1 MDIVRPGGELATRP
15 LHFIWV
21 ADCSTSMKN
30 SGKMDALNSAIR
42 DAIPHM
48 IRVAEENPNADVM
61 VRAISFA
68 SGAKWHVEEPVH
80 IDDFRWNDLEAHGVT
95 DMGKAFHLL
104 KDALKMPPMTD
115 RALPPV
121 LVLITDGQPTDD
133 YSEGLKELLK
143 LPWGRKAV
151 RLGIGIGRSANERVL
166 KEFID
171 NEDIKVLQADNAEE
185 LVEYIKWVST
195 VVLKAASSPA
205 SQTEEA
211 VSPTSNVIIPEIPD
225 DFWDDMDVSVEDVW

>member
-1 MDIVRPGGELATRP
+1 MDIIRPGGELATRP
-15 LHFIWV
+15 LHFIWI

-42 DAIPHM
+42 GAITHM
-48 IRVAEENPNADVM
+48 VRVAEENPNADVM

-68 SGAKWHVEEPVH
+68 SGAKWHIEAPVH
-80 IDDFRWNDLEAHGVT
+80 IDDFRWTDLDAHGVT
-95 DMGKAFHLL
+95 DMGKAFTLL
-104 KDALKMPPMTD
+104 SEALKMPPMTD

-133 YSEGLKELLK
+133 YKSALRELLK
-143 LPWGRKAV
+143 QPWGKKAV
-151 RLGIGIGRSANERVL
+151 RLGIGIGKSANNRVL

-171 NEDIKVLQADNAEE
+171 NDDIKVLQADNSEE

-211 VSPTSNVIIPEIPD
+211 ISPASNVIIPEIPS

>member
-30 SGKMDALNSAIR
+30 NGKMDALNTAIR

-68 SGAKWHVEEPVH
+68 SGANWHVEEPVH
-80 IDDFRWNDLEAHGVT
+80 IDEFRWNDLQAHGVT

-133 YSEGLKELLK
+133 YSDGLKELLK
-143 LPWGRKAV
+143 QPWGRKAV

-171 NEDIKVLQADNAEE
+171 NDDIKVLQADNAEE

-211 VSPTSNVIIPEIPD
+211 VSPTSNVVIPEIPD

>member
-30 SGKMDALNSAIR
+30 NGKMDALNQAIR
-42 DAIPHM
+42 NAIPHM

-68 SGAKWHVEEPVH
+68 SGAKWHVEEPKH
-80 IDDFRWNDLEAHGVT
+80 IDEFRWTDLEPHGVT
-95 DMGKAFHLL
+95 DMGKAFTLL
-104 KDALKMPPMTD
+104 SDALKMPPMTD

-133 YSEGLKELLK
+133 YKNALKELLK
-143 LPWGRKAV
+143 QPWGKKAV
-151 RLGIGIGRSANERVL
+151 RLGIGIGKAANDRVL

-171 NEDIKVLQADNAEE
+171 NDEIKVLQADNAEE

-211 VSPTSNVIIPEIPD
+211 VSPASNVIIPEIPS